1 MFEKGETVYY
11 GTAGVCKVNDICRS
25 PFDKNDDRMFYVLE
39 PSDFA
44 GGTII
49 YAPADNDKVILR
61 PLMTENE
68 AEALISSVSTLPLI
82 KIVNEKQRREEYR
95 NAMRNGTPESLA
107 MVIKTIYSR
116 KSTGNKD
123 KKRMSDTDS
132 EFDKVARRALFG
144 ELSIV
149 LNVTAGEVESRVNA
163 EMKKN

>member
-39 PSDFA
+39 PSDFNT
-44 GGTII
+44 GTII
-49 YAPADNDKVILR
+49 YAPVNNDKVMLR

-68 AEALISSVSTLPLI
+68 AESLISSVATLPLI
-82 KIVNEKQRREEYR
+82 EIVNEKQRREEYR

-107 MVIKTIYSR
+107 MVIKTIHYR
-116 KSTGNKD
+116 KSKGNTE
-123 KKRMSDTDS
+123 KKRMSDTDT

-144 ELSIV
+144 ELSAA
-149 LNVTAGEVESRVNA
+149 LNISASEIESRIN
-163 EMKKN
+163 EQMKKN